1 MLNFDIFK
9 IFLLLRKVN
18 DCQTINTHFF
28 KILKLKKPLPGLIK
42 RNYLRDKE
50 LKRQRIYCGNG
61 TNPACA
67 ILGVRVH
74 VAVVHVH
81 VPRVRG
87 FSIHCLGLSRFIT
100 GGMPNR

>member
-50 LKRQRIYCGNG
+50 LKR
-61 TNPACA
+61 
-67 ILGVRVH
+67 
-74 VAVVHVH
+74 
-81 VPRVRG
+81 
-87 FSIHCLGLSRFIT
+87 
-100 GGMPNR
+100 